1 LKCCVNGRVKR
12 REILLSPV
20 TDIFAVNQHIKRL
33 SFFGDASP
41 HNIEHTHTHHH
52 KRECTRES

>member
-41 HNIEHTHTHHH
+41 HNIEHSHT
-52 KRECTRES
+52 SP